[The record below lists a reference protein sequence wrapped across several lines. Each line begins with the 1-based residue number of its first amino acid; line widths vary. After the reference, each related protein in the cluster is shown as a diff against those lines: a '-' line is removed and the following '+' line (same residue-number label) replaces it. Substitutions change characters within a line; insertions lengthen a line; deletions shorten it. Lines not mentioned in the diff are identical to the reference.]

1 MTSKKQEMIITNLVY
16 MFFSAFCAQIP
27 IIHHPTWRM
36 EGKPA
41 ILIRAMQAC
50 GALFVKGFSASDFV
64 DQTLVD
70 SQEALILEFVGPSDL
85 IRRK

>member
-1 MTSKKQEMIITNLVY
+1 MISRRQEMIVTNLVN

-50 GALFVKGFSASDFV
+50 GALFVEGFSASDFV
-64 DQTLVD
+64 NQTLAV
-70 SQEALILEFVGPSDL
+70 SHEELILEFVSPSDL
-85 IRRK
+85 IR